1 MNLTDFSTKS
11 LQGIPLVRTFFFV
24 MSRGNSFFS
33 LLSSSCISFSYEL
46 SFIHVG
52 HHVCTLLHCHP
63 CGPHPSS
70 YFFELVLMRWGLHFG
85 VIRLFLFLKWKNYA
99 TFFLIFYSVF
109 LWHSNVHAMV
119 THAMTVYLYMTGQIF
134 FLHQTMVFIFFWKE
148 TRKFYW
154 REKNKYSTGYK
165 WLVT

>member
-1 MNLTDFSTKS
+1 
-11 LQGIPLVRTFFFV
+11 

-33 LLSSSCISFSYEL
+33 LLSSSRISFSYEL

-85 VIRLFLFLKWKNYA
+85 VIRLFLFLKRKNYA
-99 TFFLIFYSVF
+99 TFFLYLLLCLFVA
-109 LWHSNVHAMV
+109 LQCTCHGHSCYDCLP
-119 THAMTVYLYMTGQIF
+119 VYDRSNFFSSPNNGFHF
-134 FLHQTMVFIFFWKE
+134 FLKE

-154 REKNKYSTGYK
+154 REKNEYSTGYK
-165 WLVT
+165 WLIT